1 MPRKNSQIRIISG
14 KLGGRLIDTPKT
26 DKTHPMG
33 DRERSAIFN
42 RLRGEIADKVILD
55 AFAGSGAIGL
65 EALSL
70 GAAEVDFLEN
80 NRKAAKTIHG
90 NIAKFKLEDKAKLV
104 RKIRDEYDIIFA
116 DPPYEAGM
124 ERSLLGVLSKMSYV
138 NEDTIIIIEALID
151 TDFSFASEYGF
162 DILKPKRTNK
172 YKSIRYL

>member
-1 MPRKNSQIRIISG
+1 MPRKNNQIRIISG

-55 AFAGSGAIGL
+55 AFAGSGAIGI

-80 NRKAAKTIHG
+80 NRKAADTIRA
-90 NIAKFKLEDKAKLV
+90 NVAKFKLESQGKLV
-104 RKIRDEYDIIFA
+104 RKLRDEYDIIFA
-116 DPPYEAGM
+116 DPPYEKPQY
-124 ERSLLGVLSKMSYV
+124 EYVEEILKSLKHGGIFVLSHPESPAPWEFRGLSLFSDKTYAAAHIKMYQK
-138 NEDTIIIIEALID
+138 L
-151 TDFSFASEYGF
+151 
-162 DILKPKRTNK
+162 
-172 YKSIRYL
+172 

>member
-42 RLRGEIADKVILD
+42 RLRGEIADKIVLD

-80 NRKAAKTIHG
+80 NRKATATIHK
-90 NIAKFKLEDKAKLV
+90 NIAKFKLESQARLV
-104 RKIRDEYDIIFA
+104 RKLRDEYDIIFA
-116 DPPYEAGM
+116 DPPYDNPQYEYIEEILKHLKHG
-124 ERSLLGVLSKMSYV
+124 GIFVLSHPESPAPWEFRGLSLFSDKSYAAAHVKMYQK
-138 NEDTIIIIEALID
+138 L
-151 TDFSFASEYGF
+151 
-162 DILKPKRTNK
+162 
-172 YKSIRYL
+172 

>member
-1 MPRKNSQIRIISG
+1 MPRKNNQIRIISG

-55 AFAGSGAIGL
+55 AFAGSGAIGI

-80 NRKAAKTIHG
+80 NRKAADTIRA
-90 NIAKFKLEDKAKLV
+90 NVAKFKLESQGKLV
-104 RKIRDEYDIIFA
+104 RKLRDEYDIIFA
-116 DPPYEAGM
+116 DPPYEKPQY
-124 ERSLLGVLSKMSYV
+124 EYIEEILKSLKHGGIFVLSHPESPAPWEFRGLSLFSDKSYAAAHIKMYQK
-138 NEDTIIIIEALID
+138 L
-151 TDFSFASEYGF
+151 
-162 DILKPKRTNK
+162 
-172 YKSIRYL
+172 

>member
-1 MPRKNSQIRIISG
+1 MPRKNNQIRIISG

-55 AFAGSGAIGL
+55 AFAGSGAIGI

-80 NRKAAKTIHG
+80 NRKAADTIRA
-90 NIAKFKLEDKAKLV
+90 NVAKFKLESQGKLV
-104 RKIRDEYDIIFA
+104 RKLRDKYDIVFA
-116 DPPYEAGM
+116 DPPYEKPQY
-124 ERSLLGVLSKMSYV
+124 EYIEEILKSLKHGGIFVLSHPESPAPWEFRGLSLFSDKTYAAAHIKMYQK
-138 NEDTIIIIEALID
+138 L
-151 TDFSFASEYGF
+151 
-162 DILKPKRTNK
+162 
-172 YKSIRYL
+172 

>member
-80 NRKAAKTIHG
+80 NRKAAKTIHD

-116 DPPYEAGM
+116 DPPYDNPQYA
-124 ERSLLGVLSKMSYV
+124 Y
-138 NEDTIIIIEALID
+138 IE
-151 TDFSFASEYGF
+151 E
-162 DILKPKRTNK
+162 ILKSLKHGGTFILSHPESPAPWEFRGLSLFSD
-172 YKSIRYL
+172 KSYAAAHIKMYQKL

>member
-1 MPRKNSQIRIISG
+1 MPRKNNQIRIISG

-70 GAAEVDFLEN
+70 GASEVDFLEN
-80 NRKAAKTIHG
+80 NRKAAKTIHD
-90 NIAKFKLEDKAKLV
+90 NIAKFKLDDKGKLV
-104 RKIRDEYDIIFA
+104 RKLRDEYDIIFA
-116 DPPYEAGM
+116 DPPYDKPQYEYI
-124 ERSLLGVLSKMSYV
+124 EEILKSLKHGGIFVLSHPENPAPWEFRGLSLFSDKSYAAAHIKMYQK
-138 NEDTIIIIEALID
+138 L
-151 TDFSFASEYGF
+151 
-162 DILKPKRTNK
+162 
-172 YKSIRYL
+172 

>member
-1 MPRKNSQIRIISG
+1 MPRKNNQIRIISG

-55 AFAGSGAIGL
+55 AFAGSGALGL

-80 NRKAAKTIHG
+80 NRKAAKTIHD
-90 NIAKFKLEDKAKLV
+90 NIAKFKLDDKGKLV
-104 RKIRDEYDIIFA
+104 RKLRDEYDIIFA
-116 DPPYEAGM
+116 DPPYDKPQYEYI
-124 ERSLLGVLSKMSYV
+124 EEILKSLKHGGIFVLSHPESPAPWEFRGLSLFSDKSYAAAHIKMYQK
-138 NEDTIIIIEALID
+138 L
-151 TDFSFASEYGF
+151 
-162 DILKPKRTNK
+162 
-172 YKSIRYL
+172 

>member
-1 MPRKNSQIRIISG
+1 MPRKNSQLRIISG

-42 RLRGEIADKVILD
+42 RLRGEIAGKIILD

-80 NRKAAKTIHG
+80 NRKATTTIHN
-90 NIAKFKLEDKAKLV
+90 NIAKFKLESQGKIV
-104 RKIRDEYDIIFA
+104 RKLRDEYDIIFA
-116 DPPYEAGM
+116 DPPYENPQYEYIEEILKHLKHG
-124 ERSLLGVLSKMSYV
+124 GIFVLSHPESPAPWEFRGLSLFSDKSYAAAHVKMYQK
-138 NEDTIIIIEALID
+138 L
-151 TDFSFASEYGF
+151 
-162 DILKPKRTNK
+162 
-172 YKSIRYL
+172 

>member
-80 NRKAAKTIHG
+80 NRKAAKTIHD

-116 DPPYEAGM
+116 DPPYDNPQYAYIE
-124 ERSLLGVLSKMSYV
+124 EILKSLKHGGIFVLSHPESPAPWEFRGLSLFSDKSYAAARIKMYQK
-138 NEDTIIIIEALID
+138 L
-151 TDFSFASEYGF
+151 
-162 DILKPKRTNK
+162 
-172 YKSIRYL
+172 

>member
-80 NRKAAKTIHG
+80 NRKAAKTIHD

-116 DPPYEAGM
+116 DPPYDNPQYAFIE
-124 ERSLLGVLSKMSYV
+124 EILKSLKHGGIFVLSHPESPAPWEFRGLSLFSDKSYAAAHIKMYQK
-138 NEDTIIIIEALID
+138 L
-151 TDFSFASEYGF
+151 
-162 DILKPKRTNK
+162 
-172 YKSIRYL
+172 